1 MDARKKKEMLRKF
14 GQKLSEA
21 RTKKG
26 LSLRELAALCDVD
39 ASDIHRFEHGQKN
52 PTIAT
57 LVDLAIGLG
66 IQPKELIDFDI

>member
-1 MDARKKKEMLRKF
+1 MLRKF
-14 GQKLSEA
+14 GQKLSDS
-21 RTKKG
+21 RQKRG

-57 LVDLAIGLG
+57 VADLAMGLG
-66 IQPKELIDFDI
+66 IELRDLLDFNF

>member
-1 MDARKKKEMLRKF
+1 MDARKKKELLKKF
-14 GQKLSEA
+14 GQRLSEI

-52 PTIAT
+52 PTLAT
-57 LVDLAIGLG
+57 LVDLANGLG
-66 IQPKELIDFDI
+66 VHPKELLDFDI